1 MKLYVV
7 RHVKAGSRT
16 SWDGDD
22 DRQRPVSKSGRRQ
35 ADAIAARLAPE
46 GVSQLVSSPYA
57 RCVQSLE
64 PLAAILG
71 LSVLEDE
78 RLAEG
83 GQLER
88 SLALAAEATDGT
100 VLCSHGDVIPDLIMG
115 LVRRGMELTTH
126 RPTGARR
133 RSGWS
138 RAPVARSCSPTP
150 PSNRPRRNTPD
161 RRSGH
166 PASHGPIWS
175 PTFSADSGGGRDELV
190 ESFGWSI
197 PSEGLAWAA
206 VE

>member
-22 DRQRPVSKSGRRQ
+22 DRERPVSKSGCRQ

-71 LSVLEDE
+71 LSVREDE

-83 GQLER
+83 AALEGR
-88 SLALAAEATDGT
+88 SP
-100 VLCSHGDVIPDLIMG
+100 SPP
-115 LVRRGMELTTH
+115 R
-126 RPTGARR
+126 RPT
-133 RSGWS
+133 
-138 RAPVARSCSPTP
+138 APCCAVTATSSP
-150 PSNRPRRNTPD
+150 
-161 RRSGH
+161 
-166 PASHGPIWS
+166 I
-175 PTFSADSGGGRDELV
+175 
-190 ESFGWSI
+190 
-197 PSEGLAWAA
+197 
-206 VE
+206 